1 MEPATKRQRSES
13 SGITFS
19 MEEVLNLG
27 VPMHAFHTL
36 VEQKEAAEKK
46 TGKKKKRRDLR
57 RIMHRRLHRVIE
69 TPYGNVV
76 RAFTVAGA
84 DGAEATAW
92 MACPFALLSHLCE
105 ASPQMGDVLANAL
118 ATRVGRACLY
128 IDDVKPGNIK
138 HPDLARTYT
147 AVYWAV
153 MDLPDWMLHR
163 VESIG
168 WLPVLYVLQQDLQ
181 NAKVTASALMNAVV
195 KHFWSSMGHN
205 LETVGMRIHTS
216 SGMAHIRIR
225 LQCFLSDE
233 KAIKE
238 VFCVKG
244 ASGSK
249 PCCSCFNVV
258 GRISPHRVRAGLVH
272 FSDYDL
278 SKCVPLTAE
287 TFATAARRVQEM
299 AAAGN
304 SIKEVE
310 QALGLSYEPGGLAF
324 DREGLSIARLPETVY
339 WDWQHS
345 LVASGGVAQYQLNQ
359 FVRKLIAS
367 GISRADLDAFAKTVK
382 WPRNS
387 TKLPKNFF
395 QKRVVRKPGKH
406 LRAFANETLS
416 ATDVLHFFSLLVLRP
431 MGWKPDHVLSL
442 ELLIKIVS
450 YIQHSANDRTI
461 LPLLE
466 EALAQHHVTYL
477 ALYGDCAKPKLHYMR
492 HVPQCIR
499 RHGKTLSCFSSE
511 RRHKKSKQKAAFCYK
526 NVCKSMLAYDIL
538 DLQRR
543 VTVGREHCLE
553 ATILQEPASSCEVA
567 EEWFSKLFQTV
578 SVKASRG
585 ISTARGS
592 YWRKDLLLWKEG
604 ASVHVGTTEH
614 FLHIAVPPPGLPEP
628 FFVMLQKHEFVRP
641 GCYKKLGSRQ
651 TLLPVSHIL
660 RAVPYRLAD
669 GVMHVL
675 MSPIDNM
682 R

>member
-1 MEPATKRQRSES
+1 MEPARKRQRSES
-13 SGITFS
+13 SGAGFS
-19 MEEVLNLG
+19 MEEVLELG
-27 VPMHAFHTL
+27 VPLHAFARL
-36 VEQKEAAEKK
+36 AEKK
-46 TGKKKKRRDLR
+46 KMCGKRRMR
-57 RIMHRRLHRVIE
+57 AIKTIGHRRLHRAIE
-69 TPYGNVV
+69 TQYGNVV
-76 RAFTVAGA
+76 RAVTVAGA
-84 DGAEATAW
+84 DGAEATVC

-105 ASPQMGDVLANAL
+105 ANPQIGDVLANAL

-138 HPDLARTYT
+138 RPDLARTYT

-163 VESIG
+163 IESIG
-168 WLPVLYVLQQDLQ
+168 WLPVLYVLLKDLQ
-181 NAKVTASALMNAVV
+181 DAKITPSALMNMVV

-205 LETVGMRIHTS
+205 LETIGMRIHTS

-258 GRISPHRVRAGLVH
+258 GRISPHDVRAGLVH

-278 SKCVPLTAE
+278 SQCVPLTAE

-310 QALGLSYEPGGLAF
+310 QALGLSYEPGGMAF

-359 FVRKLIAS
+359 FVRKLTAS
-367 GISRADLDAFAKTVK
+367 GISCADLDAFAKTIR

-387 TKLPKNFF
+387 TKLPGNFF
-395 QKRVVRKPGKH
+395 QKRVVHKPGKH

-416 ATDVLHFFSLLVLRP
+416 AIDVLHFFSLLVLRP

-442 ELLIKIVS
+442 ELLLKIVS

-477 ALYGDCAKPKLHYMR
+477 ALYGDCVKPKNHYMR

-511 RRHKKSKQKAAFCYK
+511 RRHKNSKRKAAFCYK

-538 DLQRR
+538 DLKRR
-543 VTVGREHCLE
+543 ATVGHEHCLE
-553 ATILQEPASSCEVA
+553 ATILQEPATSCEKA
-567 EEWFSKLFQTV
+567 EEWFSHMLPVV
-578 SVKASRG
+578 SVKASSG
-585 ISTARGS
+585 ISTASGS
-592 YWRKDLLLWKEG
+592 YWQKDVLLWKEG
-604 ASVHVGTTEH
+604 ASVHVGTAEH
-614 FLHIAVPPPGLPEP
+614 FLHIVAPPPGLPEP
-628 FFVMLQKHEFVRP
+628 FFVTLQKHELVSP
-641 GCYKKLGSRQ
+641 GCFRMGVRRRSM
-651 TLLPVSHIL
+651 LPVSLIL
-660 RAVPYRLAD
+660 RAVPYRWAD

-675 MSPIDNM
+675 MSPSDNV